1 MQDTWSMLAGGD
13 ADGGLT
19 AVAVGIAK
27 LGEPAAVA
35 GYKEASSFLGTGR
48 ALSVAAGRISYMHG
62 LKVSQTLKQT
72 PLKP

>member
-1 MQDTWSMLAGGD
+1 MLAGGD

-62 LKVSQTLKQT
+62 LKARLA
-72 PLKP
+72 PLFAHS